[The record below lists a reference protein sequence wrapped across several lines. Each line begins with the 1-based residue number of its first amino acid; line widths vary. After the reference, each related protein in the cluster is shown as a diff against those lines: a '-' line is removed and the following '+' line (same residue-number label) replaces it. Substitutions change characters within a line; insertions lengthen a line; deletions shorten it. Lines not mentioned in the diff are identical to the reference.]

1 MEQHKSQVSS
11 LTQSFDADLQ
21 TQKLA
26 VSDLQRDLSEKNR
39 SLAIALKE
47 LEELRS
53 HEINQSDQAMKK
65 FSLETSQYVNKIQD
79 YEALL
84 NSLQKEMSQ
93 NEMKSQ
99 EQMEQLREK
108 YKNIQDLMENR
119 RNAEAEKNR
128 QLLLKIR

>member
-1 MEQHKSQVSS
+1 MEQHKTQVSS

-21 TQKLA
+21 AQKLT

-53 HEINQSDQAMKK
+53 HELNQSDQAMKK
-65 FSLETSQYVNKIQD
+65 YSLETSQYVNKIQD
-79 YEALL
+79 YESLL
-84 NSLQKEMSQ
+84 NSLQKEMSV

-128 QLLLKIR
+128 QLLLKMR